1 MKRLVLSLLAA
12 LAAALPLTSA
22 QKTEP
27 PLYGFSA
34 AHAAEQRALEARFDS
49 FLAAEDQRAW
59 MQRLTARPHAVGSPY
74 GKENAEFMAG
84 LFRSWGFDTRIEEF
98 RVLFPTPKLRR
109 LEMIAPR
116 RFTAGLA
123 EPPIPEDR
131 TSGQTA
137 EQLPIYN
144 AWSADGDVTADLVY
158 ANFGRP
164 QDYVDLERRGIDVRG
179 RIVLVRYGGGFRGM
193 KPKLAADH
201 GAVGCILFSD
211 PGGFGFFQG
220 DPYPLGGWLPD
231 QGAQRG
237 SVSDLTDYSGDALT
251 PFIGAVPDL
260 NDADAA
266 KRLSREQAPTIA
278 RIPVLPISAADALPL
293 LEALRGAVAPE
304 DWRGHLPVTYHL
316 GPGPARVHL
325 ELAFDWRMVIAYDV
339 IAKLAGAERPE
350 QWILRGN
357 HHDAWVN
364 GASDPVSALVA
375 VLAEAKAVG
384 ELAAHGWR
392 PKRTIV
398 YAAWDGEEPGL
409 LGSVEWAETHAAELS
424 EHLAAYV
431 NSDGNA
437 RGTVYTSGVAT
448 LTTLVDQVYDDVV
461 DPEKQ
466 VSVAARLR
474 AYETLYGSPEEQ
486 RLATEGKSLP
496 LKPFSVGTDYTPFL
510 AYLGV
515 PALDIGYGGEEE
527 YGVYHSIYDSFDH
540 FNRFVDPGFRYG
552 VALAQTGGRIVLRLA
567 DADVLPFDFVPFA
580 DSLQKAV
587 QRLGQSLD
595 ALREET
601 AETSRRIADRTYEL
615 ADDPLHPVKP
625 PRAQDPVPPLDLAP
639 LRKAVAHLA
648 ASAGAYAP
656 AIGAAKELDRIL
668 LQAERTLLRPG
679 ELPGRPWYRHQLY
692 GPSAITGTMV
702 LFPAVRNAVDRRDW
716 KAATAEIAVAARV
729 IESYARQVDRARSAL
744 TPGPSPSS
752 PHAPAGRG
760 ETSKNN
766 RD

>member
-1 MKRLVLSLLAA
+1 MKRPALSLLTAA
-12 LAAALPLTSA
+12 LALAAPA
-22 QKTEP
+22 VHAAEP
-27 PLYGFSA
+27 PIYGFSA
-34 AHAAEQRALEARFDS
+34 AHAVEQRALEARFDS

-59 MQRLTARPHAVGSPY
+59 MQRLTARPHAIGSPY

-98 RVLFPTPKLRR
+98 RVLFPTPRLRR
-109 LEMIAPR
+109 LEMIAPS
-116 RFTAGLA
+116 RFTAGLT

-131 TSGQTA
+131 TSGQTS

-164 QDYVDLERRGIDVRG
+164 QDYADLERRGIDVKG
-179 RIVLVRYGGGFRGM
+179 KIVLVRYGGGFRGM

-201 GAVGCILFSD
+201 GAAGCIIFSD

-237 SVSDLTDYSGDALT
+237 SVADLTHYSGDPLT
-251 PFIGAVPDL
+251 PFVGAVPTL
-260 NDADAA
+260 NAAQRLAREDAPA
-266 KRLSREQAPTIA
+266 IA

-293 LEALRGAVAPE
+293 LAALGGAVAPE
-304 DWRGHLPVTYHL
+304 DWRGHLPTTYHL

-325 ELAFDWRMVIAYDV
+325 ELAFDWRMVTAYDV
-339 IAKLAGAERPE
+339 IARLAGAERPE

-375 VLAEAKAVG
+375 LLAEAKGVG

-409 LGSVEWAETHAAELS
+409 LGAVEWAETHAAELS

-474 AYETLYGSPEEQ
+474 AVETLYGSPDEQ
-486 RLATEGKSLP
+486 RLAAEGRPLP

-552 VALAQTGGRIVLRLA
+552 VALAQTAGRIVLRLA
-567 DADVLPFDFVPFA
+567 EADVLPFDFVPLA
-580 DSLQKAV
+580 ESLQKAV
-587 QRLGQSLD
+587 QRLDQSIG

-601 AETSRRIADRTYEL
+601 AETNRRIADRTYEL

-625 PRAQDPVPPLDLAP
+625 PQAEGAVPPLDLAP
-639 LRKAVAHLA
+639 LQKAAAHLSE
-648 ASAGAYAP
+648 SARAYAP
-656 AIGAAKELDRIL
+656 ALERAQELDRIL
-668 LQAERTLLRPG
+668 LQAERELLRPA

-716 KAATAEIAVAARV
+716 QAAAAEIAVAARV
-729 IESYARQVDRARSAL
+729 IESYARQVDRLPAL
-744 TPGPSPSS
+744 AITPGQ
-752 PHAPAGRG
+752 R
-760 ETSKNN
+760 
-766 RD
+766 

>member
-12 LAAALPLTSA
+12 LATAPPLAA
-22 QKTEP
+22 EP
-27 PLYGFSA
+27 PIYGFSA
-34 AHAAEQRALEARFDS
+34 AHAAGQRALEARFDS

-59 MQRLTARPHAVGSPY
+59 MQRLTARPHAIGSPY

-84 LFRSWGFDTRIEEF
+84 LFRSWGFDTKIEEF
-98 RVLFPTPKLRR
+98 RVLFPTPRLRR
-109 LEMIAPR
+109 LEMIAPG

-137 EQLPIYN
+137 EQLPVYN

-164 QDYVDLERRGIDVRG
+164 QDYADLERRGIDVRG
-179 RIVLVRYGGGFRGM
+179 KIVLVRYGGSFRGM
-193 KPKLAADH
+193 KPKLAADR
-201 GAVGCILFSD
+201 GAAGCIVFSD
-211 PGGFGFFQG
+211 PGAFGLFQG
-220 DPYPLGGWLPD
+220 DPYPVGGWLPD

-237 SVSDLTDYSGDALT
+237 SVSDLTHYSGDPLT
-251 PFIGAVPDL
+251 PFVGAVADL
-260 NDADAA
+260 DET
-266 KRLSREQAPTIA
+266 KRLSREEASTIA

-293 LEALRGAVAPE
+293 LKALGGAVAPE
-304 DWRGHLPVTYHL
+304 DWRGHLPTTYHL

-325 ELAFDWRMVIAYDV
+325 ELAFDWRMVTAYDV
-339 IAKLAGAERPE
+339 IARLAGAERPE

-375 VLAEAKAVG
+375 LLAEAKAVG

-392 PKRTIV
+392 PKRTIL
-398 YAAWDGEEPGL
+398 YAAWDGEEAGL
-409 LGSVEWAETHAAELS
+409 LGSVEWAEAHAAELS

-448 LTTLVDQVYDDVV
+448 LTTLVDQVYDDVI

-474 AYETLYGSPEEQ
+474 AGETLYGSPDEQ
-486 RLATEGKSLP
+486 GLAAEGRPLP

-515 PALDIGYGGEEE
+515 PALDVSYGGEEE

-567 DADVLPFDFVPFA
+567 EADVLPFDLVPFA
-580 DSLQKAV
+580 ESLQKAV
-587 QRLGQSLD
+587 RRLGQGID

-601 AETSRRIADRTYEL
+601 AETNRRIAGRIYEL

-625 PRAQDPVPPLDLAP
+625 PQAQAAVPAVGLAP
-639 LRKAVAHLA
+639 LQKAVTHLTE
-648 ASAGAYAP
+648 SARAYAP
-656 AIGAAKELDRIL
+656 VMERAVATGTAKGLDPIL

-692 GPSAITGTMV
+692 GPSAITGMMV
-702 LFPAVRNAVDRRDW
+702 LFPTVRNAVDRRDW
-716 KAATAEIAVAARV
+716 QEAAEEIAVAARA
-729 IESYARQVDRARSAL
+729 IELYARQVDRARL
-744 TPGPSPSS
+744 P
-752 PHAPAGRG
+752 
-760 ETSKNN
+760 
-766 RD
+766 

>member
-1 MKRLVLSLLAA
+1 MKRLVLPVLPVLFLLAA
-12 LAAALPLTSA
+12 APAGSA
-22 QKTEP
+22 EP
-27 PLYGFSA
+27 PIHGFSPA
-34 AHAAEQRALEARFDS
+34 RATAQRALEARFDS

-74 GKENAEFMAG
+74 GKENAEFIAG

-123 EPPIPEDR
+123 EPPIAEDR

-144 AWSADGDVTADLVY
+144 AGSADGDVTADLVY
-158 ANFGRP
+158 ANFGKP
-164 QDYVDLERRGIDVRG
+164 EDYAELERRGIDVKG
-179 RIVLVRYGGGFRGM
+179 KIVLLRYGGGFRGM
-193 KPKLAADH
+193 KPKLAAEH
-201 GAVGCILFSD
+201 GAAGCIVFSD

-220 DPYPLGGWLPD
+220 DPYPLGGWLPE

-237 SVSDLTDYSGDALT
+237 SVSDLTPYSGDPLT
-251 PFIGAVPDL
+251 PFVGAVPDL
-260 NDADAA
+260 AA
-266 KRLSREQAPTIA
+266 GKRLAREDAPTIA

-293 LEALRGAVAPE
+293 LAALGGAVAPE
-304 DWRGHLPVTYHL
+304 GWRGRLPTTYHL

-325 ELAFDWRMVIAYDV
+325 ALAFDWRLVSAWDV
-339 IAKLAGAERPE
+339 IARLAGAERPE

-375 VLAEAKAVG
+375 LLAEAKAVG
-384 ELAAHGWR
+384 KLAAGGWR

-398 YAAWDGEEPGL
+398 YAAWDGEEAGL
-409 LGSVEWAETHAAELS
+409 LGAVEWAESHAAELS

-448 LTTLVDQVYDDVV
+448 LTTLVDQVYGDVV
-461 DPEKQ
+461 DPEKK

-474 AYETLYGSPEEQ
+474 AVETLYGSPDEQ
-486 RLATEGKSLP
+486 RLAAAGKDLP

-540 FNRFVDPGFRYG
+540 FNRFVDPGYLYG
-552 VALAQTGGRIVLRLA
+552 VALAQTAGRIVLRLA
-567 DADVLPFDFVPFA
+567 EADVLPLDFVPFA

-587 QRLGQSLD
+587 QRLGQSID

-601 AETSRRIADRTYEL
+601 AETNLRVADRTYEL

-625 PRAQDPVPPLDLAP
+625 PRVRDPVPPLDLSP
-639 LRKAVAHLA
+639 LEKAVAHLA
-648 ASAGAYAP
+648 ASARARAAAP
-656 AIGAAKELDRIL
+656 QPAPGAAAGLDRIL
-668 LQAERTLLRPG
+668 LQAERVLLRPA

-692 GPSAITGTMV
+692 GPSAVTATMV

-716 KAATAEIAVAARV
+716 KGAAEEIAVTGQA
-729 IESYARQVDRARSAL
+729 IESYARQLDRLPLAL
-744 TPGPSPSS
+744 LPGQS
-752 PHAPAGRG
+752 
-760 ETSKNN
+760 
-766 RD
+766 